1 MTCTD
6 KEIRTKINAKLSA
19 LEDQGMPWHA
29 TWIAHAI
36 CHDHEDGL
44 SDHEDSDFWKW
55 GGYKSTRDLT
65 RRCVNERASI
75 DRAGDKKEAQPN
87 LPGFDHLQQY
97 YMVDRN
103 GDELGVPIFQMTD
116 AEVEAKS
123 AQLRTMG
130 EACFAHADELMR
142 FKDWRRL
149 HTAE

>member
-1 MTCTD
+1 MTYTD
-6 KEIRTKINAKLSA
+6 KEIRTKINTKLGA

-36 CHDHEDGL
+36 CHDHESGL
-44 SDHEDSDFWKW
+44 AKHRHSDFWKW
-55 GGYKSTRDLT
+55 GGYKATREMT
-65 RRCVNERASI
+65 RRCIS
-75 DRAGDKKEAQPN
+75 DRTTPDKGSEQKPQLE

-97 YMVDRN
+97 YMVERN

-116 AEVEAKS
+116 EEVEAKA

-130 EACFAHADELMR
+130 EACFAHSDELLR

-149 HTAE
+149 QAAE